1 MSIAP
6 AENRVVEAENP
17 LRAGLRAGG
26 AQAPLVFVIY
36 GATGDLAQRKLLPAL
51 YNLAMRGLLPAQ
63 FAMIG
68 FGRTEMDDDGFRN
81 FAQEAIRSHSRT
93 RLNDQYWPGFARL
106 LHYQTG
112 AFDQREHFE
121 ALATRLGRIDEGHG
135 TEGSRV
141 FYFSTPPS
149 TFPLI
154 LQQMGATGLNQ
165 PSGFAR
171 VVIEKPFGHDLA
183 SARELADVAHM
194 AFHERQIFR
203 IDHYLGKESVQNIF
217 VFRFANAIWE
227 PVWSNRFVDHV
238 QITVAEEL
246 GVEHRGR
253 FYEETGVV
261 RDIVQNHLLQ
271 VMALVA
277 MEPPARFDAD
287 SVRDEKNK
295 VLRATRPLSAECSVR
310 GQYGAGHIAG
320 KTVPAY
326 VEEPDVAHDSESATF
341 VASRM
346 EIDNWRWA
354 GTPFYIRSGKRLP
367 KRVTEVAV
375 QFKQVPHLPFNF
387 DVAEYLEADSLVLRI
402 QPDEGITLR
411 FGAKVPA
418 PTVRV
423 RMVNMDFLYGS
434 AFLNDLPEAYETL
447 LLDVMRGD
455 GTLFAR
461 QDSVERA
468 WQICEP
474 LLAQWE
480 TGAPEVYEAGTWG
493 PTAAER
499 LIVEDGRRWRRP

>member
-1 MSIAP
+1 
-6 AENRVVEAENP
+6 
-17 LRAGLRAGG
+17 
-26 AQAPLVFVIY
+26 
-36 GATGDLAQRKLLPAL
+36 
-51 YNLAMRGLLPAQ
+51 
-63 FAMIG
+63 
-68 FGRTEMDDDGFRN
+68 
-81 FAQEAIRSHSRT
+81 
-93 RLNDQYWPGFARL
+93 
-106 LHYQTG
+106 
-112 AFDQREHFE
+112 
-121 ALATRLGRIDEGHG
+121 
-135 TEGSRV
+135 
-141 FYFSTPPS
+141 
-149 TFPLI
+149 
-154 LQQMGATGLNQ
+154 MGAPGLNQ

-183 SARELADVAHM
+183 SARELAQVAHM

-238 QITVAEEL
+238 QITVAESL

-277 MEPPARFDAD
+277 MEPPARFDAS
-287 SVRDEKNK
+287 SVRDEKDK
-295 VLRATRPLSAECSVR
+295 LLRATRPMSAERAVR
-310 GQYGAGHIAG
+310 GQYSSGHIAG
-320 KTVPAY
+320 QEVPGY
-326 VEEPDVAHDSESATF
+326 GEEPDVPSDSTTATF
-341 VASRM
+341 VAAKM
-346 EIDNWRWA
+346 DIDNWRWA
-354 GTPFYIRSGKRLP
+354 GTPFYIRTGKRLP

-375 QFKQVPHLPFNF
+375 QFRQVPHLPFAY

-411 FGAKVPA
+411 FGAKVPS

-423 RMVNMDFLYGS
+423 RMVNTDFLYGS

-468 WQICEP
+468 WKICEP
-474 LLAQWE
+474 LLEQWE
-480 TGAPEVYEAGTWG
+480 VGAPELYEAGGWG
-493 PTAAER
+493 PEAAEQ
-499 LIVEDGRRWRRP
+499 LIVRDGRRWRRP